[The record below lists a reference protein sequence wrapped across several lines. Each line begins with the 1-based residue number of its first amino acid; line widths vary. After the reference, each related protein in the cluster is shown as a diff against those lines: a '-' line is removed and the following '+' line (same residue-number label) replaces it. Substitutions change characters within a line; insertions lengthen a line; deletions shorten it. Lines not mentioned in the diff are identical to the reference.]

1 MRHSIISAPT
11 THGSCQAASR
21 RWCFTHLVP
30 EAVRDERA
38 RRPLVEVVVM
48 RAEPTRSPLVTRSR
62 SSSVKVV
69 LVGRSSGCL
78 VAGIRRLPTA
88 VVVEAEVAGAVATV
102 LNGMARAADD
112 LPCDF
117 RTAPKSSPLQVAA
130 AERTDRQDGQA
141 EERLA
146 AGPHLVEPRLRVV
159 AEEAAGTACPGQP
172 EPNSSV
178 ETVKTRAA
186 AVAAATT
193 EVAVVETTSEAV
205 EVQVTSQH

>member
-1 MRHSIISAPT
+1 MHP
-11 THGSCQAASR
+11 
-21 RWCFTHLVP
+21 
-30 EAVRDERA
+30 
-38 RRPLVEVVVM
+38 
-48 RAEPTRSPLVTRSR
+48 
-62 SSSVKVV
+62 
-69 LVGRSSGCL
+69 SGTGQ
-78 VAGIRRLPTA
+78 VAGVQPSDSQPAL
-88 VVVEAEVAGAVATV
+88 
-102 LNGMARAADD
+102 
-112 LPCDF
+112 
-117 RTAPKSSPLQVAA
+117 KSLLRVVAA